1 VLLGAAGAWVISAG
15 GVPFLAATLFV
26 VYHATQEYFGMATS
40 RGAAR
45 GDEPPPPAVAAATTA
60 LCLSI
65 AVLTHALGVRCGT
78 ALCVASFLLLALNI
92 VAAKRPSF
100 SGLTSSVFGLFYCGE
115 QRGGARWHFVRRGG
129 RRASPG

>member
-1 VLLGAAGAWVISAG
+1 
-15 GVPFLAATLFV
+15 
-26 VYHATQEYFGMATS
+26 MATS